1 MVVLSHPLL
10 DVFGGYTPFLYPL
23 YKESV
28 FVFCSIV
35 VDISKLSN
43 LKFLFEVRTIPTI
56 FSVIAPHS
64 DRVVCSGL
72 GIGIG
77 LIILVGVIAKWL
89 AGKWRG
95 RS

>member
-1 MVVLSHPLL
+1 MSHPLL
-10 DVFGGYTPFLYPL
+10 DAFGGYTPFFYPL
-23 YKESV
+23 YKKSI

-56 FSVIAPHS
+56 FSIISPHS
-64 DRVVCSGL
+64 EGVVVSGL

-77 LIILVGVIAKWL
+77 LIILAGIIIKWI
-89 AGKWRG
+89 GEKGEREK
-95 RS
+95 SK